1 MKEYLC
7 VMTTAR
13 GCGHCA
19 HSRGN
24 GVMGSGAHFMKPS
37 VIDEFLSLGDNFS
50 FLNIHFD
57 SMSGKRQLIRE
68 ISKFY
73 KEGDTVIEEMWA
85 IEGEGTRYF
94 RVEANTKTKE
104 ITQSGNDNINKDWID
119 FVKSKV
125 PLNIENYTYYYP
137 CFMITKTDNWLN
149 SINNNAELYAL
160 TNAGK
165 TKIQNGKVFLDKDG
179 KSFNERMVDPKD
191 LVKNVITGK
200 EKIEPH
206 IKETKTIVEKPKP
219 KSKEEPKPK
228 KTELPKHTTN
238 NYIIR
243 QY

>member
-7 VMTTAR
+7 VMMTAR

-24 GVMGSGAHFMKPS
+24 GIMGTGPHFMKPTI
-37 VIDEFLSLGDNFS
+37 IDELLSLGNNFS

-57 SMSGKRQLIRE
+57 NMSGKRQLIRE

-73 KEGDTVIEEMWA
+73 KQGDNIIEDFWA
-85 IEGEGTRYF
+85 VEGEDTRYF
-94 RVEANTKTKE
+94 RVEANTKTKKMS
-104 ITQSGNDNINKDWID
+104 QSGNDDIGTKWLD
-119 FVKSKV
+119 FVKSKI

-137 CFMITKTDNWLN
+137 CFMITKTDNWKN
-149 SINNNAELYAL
+149 SISNNAELYAL

-179 KSFNERMVDPKD
+179 KSFNERMVEPKEM
-191 LVKNVITGK
+191 VKNVITGK

-206 IKETKTIVEKPKP
+206 IKDTSELPKP
-219 KSKEEPKPK
+219 KESSPKSKKVEPPTQKVVR
-228 KTELPKHTTN
+228 N
-238 NYIIR
+238 MSNYVIR